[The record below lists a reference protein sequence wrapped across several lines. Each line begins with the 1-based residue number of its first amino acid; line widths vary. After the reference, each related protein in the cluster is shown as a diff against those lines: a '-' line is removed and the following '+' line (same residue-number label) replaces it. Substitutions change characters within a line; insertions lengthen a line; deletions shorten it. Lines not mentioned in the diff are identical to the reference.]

1 MGTGALEDG
10 RARGGRVCPRD
21 SGDMRGAAS
30 AAGIAGPRELG
41 SPARRGALRTKP
53 GAGRCRTAATQAAFV
68 RRGPGRPRSKNG
80 LTSKGQGR
88 AVTTGLENRALP
100 FRDTALPQERRHKQE
115 AAGTENESQ
124 PMSQSLVTFGDVAV
138 DFSQEEWER
147 LNSAQRGL
155 YRDVMLENYRSLVSL
170 GLCFS
175 KPDMISSLEQ
185 RKEPWMPKRKL
196 MRGQCPGWKA
206 VPETKEAPPQNF
218 YEGTLSQAVLVGT
231 RTSCSMERSV
241 LGESWDYEA
250 LFGRQPGLVTIA
262 NVAIDL
268 SQQLDPAQK
277 SFCKNVM
284 WENHDLGSVGCCVSE
299 PGLVSLLEQGK
310 EPWLVK
316 RELTGVLFSAS
327 KYTKPANV
335 ASKRPRRA
343 IYLKMK
349 LNVIKDYEGG
359 KSVMVIARQSG
370 MSHSIIATILKNKN
384 KVTEAVK
391 GPASLKTTRL
401 TKIREGPIS
410 DMEKL
415 LITWI
420 EDQAQKRIPIST
432 MMITAKAKSLFA
444 MLKEKAIPN
453 YNVEY
458 TASSGWFK

>member
-1 MGTGALEDG
+1 MGRGFVDRGDLYFRSDPDLPARGIADPPLWARVGPASSQSALRPTPSRPRPGLRFPEGAAAEGTPTSGGGALLGSCGHSTVVSSAATVGVGTGALEAG
-10 RARGGRVCPRD
+10 RARGGQVCPRD

-30 AAGIAGPRELG
+30 AAGSAVPRELG
-41 SPARRGALRTKP
+41 SPARRGALRTNP

-138 DFSQEEWER
+138 DFSQEEWEQ

-250 LFGRQPGLVTIA
+250 LFGRQPGLVTVA

-268 SQQLDPAQK
+268 SQQLDPARK
-277 SFCKNVM
+277 NFCKNVM

-316 RELTGVLFSAS
+316 RELMGVLF
-327 KYTKPANV
+327 TVP
-335 ASKRPRRA
+335 
-343 IYLKMK
+343 
-349 LNVIKDYEGG
+349 
-359 KSVMVIARQSG
+359 
-370 MSHSIIATILKNKN
+370 
-384 KVTEAVK
+384 VT
-391 GPASLKTTRL
+391 
-401 TKIREGPIS
+401 
-410 DMEKL
+410 D
-415 LITWI
+415 
-420 EDQAQKRIPIST
+420 
-432 MMITAKAKSLFA
+432 
-444 MLKEKAIPN
+444 
-453 YNVEY
+453 
-458 TASSGWFK
+458 